1 MLWVHDC
8 CSCICIFH
16 DKKGAVF
23 AFLRRFAAPSSS
35 SLSLSPP
42 SRQHT
47 SHTQPLSAVLA
58 AAAAAAARAAAT
70 KGHDDPRR
78 YGAQTSNLWS
88 TRVLGVRLL
97 LRGGPACCALL
108 CRPLASHTSLR
119 CRPPAANQSIPMPAA
134 AHNLG
139 PFEKRCPEPPTASRV
154 KPAWN
159 SDTARAAPRS
169 AAHRESGLPLGDG
182 AKLRS
187 GVLFVLYAGP
197 GWRRGTFRPA
207 AGLSLRSTL
216 AFPARAPRRALGHD
230 DPRRYGAQT
239 SNLWSTR
246 VLGVRLLLRGGPACF
261 ACWPAA
267 AVGRRL
273 RAVFAPLPLSAG
285 PPRSLCVVLWR
296 MTTN

>member
-58 AAAAAAARAAAT
+58 AAAAAARAAAT

-97 LRGGPACCALL
+97 LRGGPAACFALL
-108 CRPLASHTSLR
+108 CCPLLPHTHPFAAA
-119 CRPPAANQSIPMPAA
+119 RPPQTSR
-134 AHNLG
+134 
-139 PFEKRCPEPPTASRV
+139 FQCPRPHITSAPLRKGVRSPPR
-154 KPAWN
+154 
-159 SDTARAAPRS
+159 
-169 AAHRESGLPLGDG
+169 HRESN
-182 AKLRS
+182 RH
-187 GVLFVLYAGP
+187 
-197 GWRRGTFRPA
+197 GTVTP
-207 AGLSLRSTL
+207 
-216 AFPARAPRRALGHD
+216 RAPRPALRPTAKAACRSAMG
-230 DPRRYGAQT
+230 R
-239 SNLWSTR
+239 SS
-246 VLGVRLLLRGGPACF
+246 GPAYCLF
-261 ACWPAA
+261 STLDPGGAAGHSVPQPAS
-267 AVGRRL
+267 
-273 RAVFAPLPLSAG
+273 LSAALL
-285 PPRSLCVVLWR
+285 PSLHAHRAAL
-296 MTTN
+296 

>member
-97 LRGGPACCALL
+97 LRGV
-108 CRPLASHTSLR
+108 CRSQRHSPSTRRLYRRLR
-119 CRPPAANQSIPMPAA
+119 RRRRQ
-134 AHNLG
+134 G
-139 PFEKRCPEPPTASRV
+139 RR
-154 KPAWN
+154 
-159 SDTARAAPRS
+159 RS
-169 AAHRESGLPLGDG
+169 AAGFH
-182 AKLRS
+182 
-187 GVLFVLYAGP
+187 
-197 GWRRGTFRPA
+197 
-207 AGLSLRSTL
+207 LSLSC
-216 AFPARAPRRALGHD
+216 
-230 DPRRYGAQT
+230 
-239 SNLWSTR
+239 
-246 VLGVRLLLRGGPACF
+246 RLPACQ
-261 ACWPAA
+261 
-267 AVGRRL
+267 
-273 RAVFAPLPLSAG
+273 G
-285 PPRSLCVVLWR
+285 P
-296 MTTN
+296 